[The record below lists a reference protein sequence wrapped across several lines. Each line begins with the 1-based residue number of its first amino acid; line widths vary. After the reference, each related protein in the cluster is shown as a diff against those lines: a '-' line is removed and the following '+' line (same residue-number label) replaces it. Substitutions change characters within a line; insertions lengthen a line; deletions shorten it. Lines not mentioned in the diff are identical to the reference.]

1 MMKYFTI
8 KELCN
13 SATAKAKGIDNTPT
27 SEVEANLTLLV
38 DNVLDPLREAY
49 GKPIRVSSGYRSP
62 KLNSAVGGVKTSQH
76 RLGQAADITVDNR
89 VENMKLFNLVQSLK
103 LPYCQLIFEKGDTKV
118 GPDWVHVSY
127 DKNNIKRQ
135 IVYLK

>member
-1 MMKYFTI
+1 MKYFTI

-13 SATAKAKGIDNTPT
+13 SVTAKAKGIDNTPT
-27 SEVEANLTLLV
+27 EEVEANLTLLV
-38 DNVLDPLREAY
+38 ENILDPLRSAY

-76 RLGQAADITVDNR
+76 RLGQAADITVDSR
-89 VENMKLFNLVQSLK
+89 SENMKLFKLVQTLK
-103 LPYCQLIFEKGDTKV
+103 LPYCQLIFEKGDRSV